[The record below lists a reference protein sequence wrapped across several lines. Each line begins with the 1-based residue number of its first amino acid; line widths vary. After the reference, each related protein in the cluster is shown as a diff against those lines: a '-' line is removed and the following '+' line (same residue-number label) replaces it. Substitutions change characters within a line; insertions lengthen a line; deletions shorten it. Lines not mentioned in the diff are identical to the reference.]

1 MGGKTRTAAMVW
13 CSALLALYVAAMAAP
28 AWALPPTFKG
38 ALEII
43 APVDGKPH
51 ADILPGT
58 ISGENGVWQLSYGLH
73 VPGATPSALSTVSI
87 RVDIPHESAVVSRS
101 QGTAQQSV
109 GEAQLV
115 AIPFSL
121 YARKPTALAALPLV
135 SLFIGSRAQF
145 IRYGV
150 YEGRTVKVYA
160 FRERGGAYGQIL
172 FSPEFG
178 LPLKID
184 TFDPV
189 REVRTIVKI
198 EDPSL

>member
-1 MGGKTRTAAMVW
+1 M
-13 CSALLALYVAAMAAP
+13 
-28 AWALPPTFKG
+28 
-38 ALEII
+38 
-43 APVDGKPH
+43 DGKPH
-51 ADILPGT
+51 ASYLPGT
-58 ISGENGVWQLSYGLH
+58 ITGKNGVWQLTYGLYD
-73 VPGATPSALSTVSI
+73 PGATPSALSTVSI
-87 RVDIPHESAVVSRS
+87 RVDIPEESAVVSTTQS
-101 QGTAQQSV
+101 AAQQAV
-109 GEAQLV
+109 GGSQLLGS
-115 AIPFSL
+115 PFSL

-160 FRERGGAYGQIL
+160 FHEKGGAYGQI
-172 FSPEFG
+172 FYSPEFG
-178 LPLKID
+178 LPLKVD